1 MDKEVMSKEKLEEL
15 RARLEVARLKKQ
27 VKKTEAVAEKEKKEK
42 KYTYS
47 DGALERRK
55 QKNLENLVKKN
66 KDKVIEMLG
75 ETETIE
81 KGDDSKKE
89 AEEEKKQAE
98 EVEQIEIK
106 KLIEPVRSQPIDIP
120 LRKEKFMKLVYYKEP
135 SAKVLK
141 KLGKIQESS
150 SESSES
156 EEEAKPQVQQVQS
169 QRRNL
174 LDSRDE
180 KFSSVQFNEND
191 YYRQL
196 ARKLYS

>member
-1 MDKEVMSKEKLEEL
+1 MEKEVMSKEKLEEL

-27 VKKTEAVAEKEKKEK
+27 VKKTETQAEAGKK

-55 QKNLENLVKKN
+55 EKNIENLIKKN
-66 KDKVIEMLG
+66 KDKVKEILG
-75 ETETIE
+75 ETETVE
-81 KGDDSKKE
+81 KVEKVDDSKKE
-89 AEEEKKQAE
+89 IKEKKKETE

-106 KLIEPVRSQPIDIP
+106 KLIEPIRSQPIDIP
-120 LRKEKFMKLVYYKEP
+120 TRKNEKKEKFMKLVYYKEP

-150 SESSES
+150 SESDSSS
-156 EEEAKPQVQQVQS
+156 EEEIKPQVQQ
-169 QRRNL
+169 
-174 LDSRDE
+174 
-180 KFSSVQFNEND
+180 VQFNEND

-196 ARKLYS
+196 ARKLYY

>member
-75 ETETIE
+75 ETETVE
-81 KGDDSKKE
+81 KVEKVDDSKKE
-89 AEEEKKQAE
+89 IKEEKKQAE

-120 LRKEKFMKLVYYKEP
+120 LRKGEKKEKFMKLVYYKEP

-156 EEEAKPQVQQVQS
+156 EEEEAKPQVQH
-169 QRRNL
+169 
-174 LDSRDE
+174 
-180 KFSSVQFNEND
+180 VQFNEND